1 MDYILCRDMNRA
13 LLLCALL
20 LGGVATAFAKGAPAP
35 VEIRVWHALGSAQA
49 AELEAL
55 TARFNASHPAYRV
68 ALTRKGAYAE
78 TLAALRAADK
88 ADAPHLVQFD
98 EARTAELLA
107 QKKLVRPLWQVLA
120 QWKKAL
126 REKTVPGVAAAYSD
140 MRGRLLAMPLNASTP
155 VLYYNRD
162 AFRRAQIEPAAP
174 KTWYEMPKTL
184 GALIDAGQACGLTT
198 AFPSWVLLENM
209 SAWHDEPFATR
220 HNGMDGDDARLN
232 FNGKLMVRWI
242 AMLASWEK
250 SGYFTYAGRD
260 AAAAEA
266 RFTDGE
272 CALLTSSSASYGA
285 IAERAGFDLG
295 VAPLPYYDDFSAAP
309 QNTLVRGGGLWVV
322 EGRANADYRGVAHFV
337 AFLYSPEV
345 QAEWHQKTGSAP
357 LVQAAYEIARAQ
369 GFYEKH
375 PGYEIAVRQ
384 LMVKA
389 PTKTSRG
396 IRLGG
401 LPGIRDIIHE
411 ELESVWGGKK
421 TPIDA
426 LNAAVLRGNEQL
438 LRTRSLQQ

>member
-1 MDYILCRDMNRA
+1 MDYILRREMRRA
-13 LLLCALL
+13 LLACALL
-20 LGGVATAFAKGAPAP
+20 LGAAAAAFAKGEATP
-35 VEIRVWHALGSAQA
+35 VEIRLWHALSSAHVG
-49 AELEAL
+49 ELEAL
-55 TARFNASHPAYRV
+55 AARFNHSHPAYRV
-68 ALTRKGAYAE
+68 VLTRKGAYAE
-78 TLAALRAADK
+78 TLEAVRRAEAG
-88 ADAPHLVQFD
+88 AAPHLVQFD

-107 QKKLVRPLWQVLA
+107 QKKLVRPLWQVQA

-126 REKTVPGVAAAYSD
+126 HDKRIPGVAAAYSD
-140 MRGRLLAMPLNASTP
+140 ARGRLLAMPLNASTP
-155 VLYYNRD
+155 VLFYNRD
-162 AFRRAQIEPAAP
+162 AFRRAKLDPVAP

-184 GALIDAGQACGLTT
+184 GALIDAGQTCGLTT

-220 HNGMDGDDARLN
+220 HNGMDGGDAKLN
-232 FNGKLMVRWI
+232 FNGQLMMRWI

-250 SGYFTYAGRD
+250 AGYFTYAGRD
-260 AAAAEA
+260 SEVAEG
-266 RFTDGE
+266 RFTSGE

-309 QNTLVRGGGLWVV
+309 QNTLVRGAALWAM
-322 EGRANADYRGVAHFV
+322 EGRANADYRGVAHFI
-337 AFLYSPEV
+337 AFLASPEV

-357 LVQAAYEIARAQ
+357 LVQAAYELSRDQ
-369 GFYEKH
+369 GFYVKH
-375 PGYEIAVRQ
+375 PGHEVAVRQ

-401 LPGIRDIIHE
+401 LPGIREIIHE

-421 TPIDA
+421 TAMDA

-438 LRTRSLQQ
+438 LKTRAAQ

>member
-1 MDYILCRDMNRA
+1 MKRA
-13 LLLCALL
+13 LFLCALL
-20 LGGVATAFAKGAPAP
+20 LGGVATAFAKGTSTPA
-35 VEIRVWHALGSAQA
+35 EIRVWHALGSAQA

-55 TARFNASHPAYRV
+55 AARFNESHPAYRV
-68 ALTRKGAYAE
+68 VLARKGAYAD
-78 TLAALRAADK
+78 TLAAVREAQAG
-88 ADAPHLVQFD
+88 APHQAPHLVQFD
-98 EARTAELLA
+98 EARTADLLA
-107 QKKLVRPLWQVLA
+107 QKQLVRPLWQVLA
-120 QWKKAL
+120 NWKKAL
-126 REKTVPGVAAAYSD
+126 HDKKVPGVASAYSD
-140 MRGRLLAMPLNASTP
+140 SRGRLLAMPVSAFTP

-162 AFRRAQIEPAAP
+162 AFRRAQIEPVAP
-174 KTWYEMPKTL
+174 KTWYEMPKAL

-209 SAWHDEPFATR
+209 SAWHDESFATKY
-220 HNGMDGDDARLN
+220 NGMDGDDAKLN
-232 FNGKLMVRWI
+232 FNGKLMVRWV

-260 AAAAEA
+260 SESAEA
-266 RFTDGE
+266 RFTSGE

-309 QNTLVRGGGLWVV
+309 QNTLVRGAGLWVI
-322 EGRANADYRGVAHFV
+322 EGRPHTDYRGVAHFI
-337 AFLYSPEV
+337 AFLATTEV

-357 LVQAAYEIARAQ
+357 LMQAAYELSRSQ
-369 GFYEKH
+369 GFYAKH
-375 PGYEIAVRQ
+375 PGHEIAVRQ
-384 LMVKA
+384 LMVKS

-401 LPGIRDIIHE
+401 MPGIRDIIHE

-421 TPIDA
+421 TAMDA

-438 LRTRSLQQ
+438 TKTKSLQ

>member
-1 MDYILCRDMNRA
+1 MDYILRREMKRA

-20 LGGVATAFAKGAPAP
+20 LGGVAAAFAKGTSTPS
-35 VEIRVWHALGSAQA
+35 EIRLWHALSTAHA

-55 TARFNASHPAYRV
+55 AARFNDSHPAYRV
-68 ALTRKGAYAE
+68 VLARKGAYAE
-78 TLAALRAADK
+78 TLADAKSAAPHEV
-88 ADAPHLVQFD
+88 PHLVQFD

-107 QKKLVRPLWQVLA
+107 QKKLVRPLWQVQA

-126 REKTVPGVAAAYSD
+126 HDKKVPGVAAAYSD
-140 MRGRLLAMPLNASTP
+140 ARGRLLAMPIAAATP

-162 AFRRAQIEPAAP
+162 AFRRARIEPVAP
-174 KTWYEMPKTL
+174 KTWYEMPKAL

-209 SAWHDEPFATR
+209 SAWHDEPFATK
-220 HNGMDGDDARLN
+220 HNGMDGEDAKLN
-232 FNGKLMVRWI
+232 FNGKLMVRWV

-260 AAAAEA
+260 TEAAEA
-266 RFTDGE
+266 RFTSGE

-285 IAERAGFDLG
+285 IAQRAGFDLG

-309 QNTLVRGGGLWVV
+309 QNTLVRGAALWAM
-322 EGRANADYRGVAHFV
+322 EGRPHADYRGVAHFI
-337 AFLYSPEV
+337 AFLASPEV

-357 LVQAAYEIARAQ
+357 LAQAAYDLARAQ
-369 GFYEKH
+369 GFYEKN

-421 TPIDA
+421 TAMDA

-438 LRTRSLQQ
+438 TRTRALQ